1 MGTEVKFGFHTIHQ
15 WDQPLP
21 DVVDEISR
29 AGFKGFETFSWDL
42 RPFFREKRSFLDLL
56 SDKGIQLASI
66 YTYGR
71 HILFDGSLSGI
82 RAYFWWWWRS
92 IPRVLEFAAFV
103 GCNRIVVGGDQ
114 RLRRKTKE
122 KDIVEMAR
130 SLNKIGKKCNEYGV
144 EATYHFFHPG
154 YIIKDRSLL
163 GRLCELTDPDLV
175 HLTIDI
181 GHLIWAGI
189 DPIDIIHS
197 YKDRI
202 DLVHFKNLKN
212 RKYVE
217 FGDKGTVD
225 FTEIMHTLR
234 SIGYT
239 DWIIIDNESVS
250 STIFGIA
257 VKARDYIN
265 RFLVPK

>member
-1 MGTEVKFGFHTIHQ
+1 M
-15 WDQPLP
+15 
-21 DVVDEISR
+21 
-29 AGFKGFETFSWDL
+29 
-42 RPFFREKRSFLDLL
+42 
-56 SDKGIQLASI
+56 
-66 YTYGR
+66 
-71 HILFDGSLSGI
+71 
-82 RAYFWWWWRS
+82 
-92 IPRVLEFAAFV
+92 PRVLEFATFV

-154 YIIKDRSLL
+154 YIIKDKSLL

-175 HLTIDI
+175 HLTIDN
-181 GHLIWAGI
+181 GHLTWGEI
-189 DPIDIIHS
+189 DTLDIIHS

-202 DLVHFKNLKN
+202 DHVHFKNLKN
-212 RKYVE
+212 REYAE

-225 FTEIMHTLR
+225 FAEIIHALR

-250 STIFGIA
+250 STIFGTA
-257 VKARDYIN
+257 VKARNYID
-265 RFLVPK
+265 RFCLSK